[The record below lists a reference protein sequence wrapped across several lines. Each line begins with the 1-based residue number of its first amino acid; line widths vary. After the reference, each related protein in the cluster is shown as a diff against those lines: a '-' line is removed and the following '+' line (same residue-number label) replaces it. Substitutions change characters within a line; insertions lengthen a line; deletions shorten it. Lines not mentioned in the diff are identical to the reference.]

1 MPKGSNL
8 QFSLLINLLIISR
21 KSLINSLVNT
31 IAENSENVL
40 T

>member
-21 KSLINSLVNT
+21 KSLINSLVNK